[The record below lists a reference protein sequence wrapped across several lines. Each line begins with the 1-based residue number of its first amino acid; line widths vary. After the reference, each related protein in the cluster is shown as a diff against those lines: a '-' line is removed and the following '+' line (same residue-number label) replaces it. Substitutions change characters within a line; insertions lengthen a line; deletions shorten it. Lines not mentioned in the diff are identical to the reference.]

1 MRKRIVYASCFLV
14 ILIIEII
21 IGAYIHDAFIRPYV
35 GDVLVVVLICCFIRI
50 FIPCSLQW
58 LPVYVFIFACFIES
72 LQYFQLADMLKL
84 SDNGFARVI
93 LGATF
98 DWKDI
103 LCYAVGCS
111 LFGLAEYVER
121 KIVQRRKAARSFIG
135 YKKRT
140 HWYI

>member
-50 FIPCSLQW
+50 FILRSLQW
-58 LPVYVFIFACFIES
+58 LPVYVFIFTCFIES